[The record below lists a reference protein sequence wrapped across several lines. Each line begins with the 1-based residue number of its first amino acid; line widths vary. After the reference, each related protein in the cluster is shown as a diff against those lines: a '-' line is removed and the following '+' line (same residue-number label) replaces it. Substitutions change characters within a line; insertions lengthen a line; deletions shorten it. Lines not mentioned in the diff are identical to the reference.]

1 MKIAVIINSLN
12 IGGAEKLVADSFPYV
27 RQKFPESELIVLK
40 ESKSFI
46 YDSLKAK
53 AIQMH
58 FLTKA
63 SVYNPLLVFKLIP
76 VLKRNDIVHFHL
88 FPTLYWVVLASMLI
102 KKKPYLIYTEH
113 STHNKRRDSKLFKW
127 LDQRIYSRIDKIVSI
142 ADEVDF
148 NIKTHLKHKLD
159 NKIVCINNGVDLD
172 LINNAK
178 SHTKQALGFQEDDI
192 ILLQVSS
199 FRLPKDQPTLLKA
212 LQKLPSKYKLL
223 LAGDGELRVNNE
235 KLSIELGVADRVHF
249 LGNRNDIPQLLK
261 SVDIIVLSSHHEGLS
276 LASIEAMASG
286 NPFIA
291 ADVPGLR
298 EIVKGYGLV
307 FEKGNTQDL
316 VEKILNLEQNPDLR
330 HRVIANCQ
338 QRAQDFSLQKM
349 LSAYLELYEQSVLLE

>member
-1 MKIAVIINSLN
+1 MKVAVIINSLN
-12 IGGAEKLVADSFPYV
+12 IGGAEKLVADSFPFV

-46 YDSLKAK
+46 FDSLKTK
-53 AIQMH
+53 AIPVN

-63 SVYNPLLVFKLIP
+63 SVYNPLIIFKLIP
-76 VLKRNDIVHFHL
+76 VLKRNEVVHFHL
-88 FPTLYWVVLASMLI
+88 FPTLYFVVLASMLI

-113 STHNKRRDSKLFKW
+113 NTNNKRRDSKLFKW
-127 LDQRIYSRIDKIVSI
+127 LDQHIYSRIDKIVSI
-142 ADEVDF
+142 ADEVDV
-148 NIKTHLKHKLD
+148 NIKTHLKHKMD
-159 NKIVCINNGVDLD
+159 NKIVCINNGVDLE
-172 LINNAK
+172 LIKNAK
-178 SHTKQALGFQEDDI
+178 AYTKQELGFQEDDI

-199 FRLPKDQPTLLKA
+199 FRLQKDQSTLLKA

-223 LAGDGELRVNNE
+223 LAGDGELRMDNE
-235 KLSIELGVADRVHF
+235 KLSIELGVFDRVHF
-249 LGNRNDIPQLLK
+249 LGNRKDIPQLLK

-291 ADVPGLR
+291 SDVPGLR

-316 VEKILNLEQNPDLR
+316 VENILNLEQNPDLR
-330 HRVIANCQ
+330 HQVIVDCQ

-349 LSAYLELYEQSVLLE
+349 LTAYTSLYLQATKNN